1 MEKKKIISYSL
12 LVVLLLG
19 SITYGI
25 ANNRYSIEEL
35 TVEVS
40 KKLGNLVAKYD
51 VNEEKGDTVAIAN
64 GIEIYEKDVEK
75 FRQINDFFNMHVS
88 EEEIL
93 QQTIRNKLL
102 LKEAEKRNIKIDLAQ
117 AKEYAKL
124 ERESLEKDP
133 EQKEIRQAYIKGLGL
148 TEDEYWDEYTV
159 EEVHRMLT
167 VAELYKEIVN
177 EKTTDDITE
186 AERNKIIAEYE
197 QKLLENVNLE
207 ILD

>member
-1 MEKKKIISYSL
+1 M
-12 LVVLLLG
+12 LG